1 MARDIIHN
9 AVKNAL
15 INDGWQITDDPYTI
29 EYEGVKVYAD
39 LAAERTLAAEKEG
52 QEIAVEVKS
61 FLSPSPMHDLE
72 NAVGQYNIYKTYL
85 KRIAPQRKL
94 YLAISDVVYERFF
107 KRPAV
112 ALIIEEYT
120 VSLLIV
126 DILREEIVLW
136 TK

>member
-1 MARDIIHN
+1 MARDLIHN

-15 INDGWQITDDPYTI
+15 INDGWCITDAPYTI

-61 FLSPSPMHDLE
+61 FLSPSFMRDLE
-72 NAVGQYNIYKTYL
+72 NAVGQYNIYKSYL
-85 KRIAPQRKL
+85 KRTAPGRKL

-107 KRPAV
+107 KKPAV
-112 ALIIEEYT
+112 TIILEEYE
-120 VSLLIV
+120 VALLVV
-126 DILREEIVLW
+126 DILQEEIVLW

>member
-1 MARDIIHN
+1 MARDFIHN

-15 INDGWQITDDPYTI
+15 TNDDWRITDDPYTI

-52 QEIAVEVKS
+52 REIAVEVKS
-61 FLSPSPMHDLE
+61 FLSPSFMHDLE
-72 NAVGQYNIYKTYL
+72 NAVGQYNIYKSYL

-107 KRPAV
+107 KQPAV
-112 ALIIEEYT
+112 TVIIEEYE

-126 DILREEIVLW
+126 IAVSFRMSRHL
-136 TK
+136 